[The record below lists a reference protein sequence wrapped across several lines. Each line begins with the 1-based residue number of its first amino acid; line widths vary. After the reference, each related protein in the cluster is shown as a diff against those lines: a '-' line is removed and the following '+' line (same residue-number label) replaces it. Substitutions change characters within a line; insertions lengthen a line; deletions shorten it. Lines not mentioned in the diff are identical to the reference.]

1 MQNAGRA
8 AFKGP
13 LAGIRVVELGMMIAG
28 PFASRILA
36 DLGADVIKVES
47 PTGGDPL
54 RDWNHLHGGASLWW
68 RVQSRNKRLV
78 TADLRRPEGQAL
90 VRGLIER
97 SDVLIENFRPG
108 TLERWGLD
116 PDVLRAARP
125 ELIVVRI
132 SGFGQTGPYRART
145 GLGNVAEAMGGIRYL
160 TGEPGGPTSRTGIA
174 LADEVAALFAVIGAL
189 AGLVRRGRE
198 GRGDIVDVAL
208 YEAVFALMEAAVTEF
223 SYSGDVRQPA
233 GGAYPGAAPSN
244 TYRTTDGK
252 HIVIGGNSDA
262 LFPRLMHLIGRD
274 DLAQT
279 DRYRT
284 NPGRAEDAQ
293 ILDRAITD
301 WTSARTLAEC
311 LAALEDAAVP
321 AGPIYS
327 VADIAADPQYAAREM
342 LLERTLEDGTSIVI
356 PGIVPRM
363 TEAPGSID
371 RLGQVPL
378 GADNDTVYGE
388 LLGID
393 AAARARLRTERII

>member
-1 MQNAGRA
+1 MTAGA
-8 AFKGP
+8 GP
-13 LAGIRVVELGMMIAG
+13 LAGVRVVELGMMIAG

-36 DLGADVIKVES
+36 DLGAEVIKVES

-78 TADLRRPEGQAL
+78 TADLHRPEGQAL

-116 PDVLRAARP
+116 PDALRATRP

-145 GLGNVAEAMGGIRYL
+145 GLGIVAEAMGGIRYL
-160 TGEPGGPTSRTGIA
+160 TGQPGGPTSRTGIA

-208 YEAVFALMEAAVTEF
+208 YEAVFALMEAAVTEYR
-223 SYSGDVRQPA
+223 YSGKVREAA
-233 GGAYPGAAPSN
+233 GGAYPGVAPSN
-244 TYRTTDGK
+244 TYPTADGK

-262 LFPRLMHLIGRD
+262 LFPRLMRLIGRD
-274 DLAQT
+274 DLARS

-284 NPGRAEDAQ
+284 NPGRAADAA
-293 ILDRAITD
+293 ILDRSIAD
-301 WTSARTLAEC
+301 WPSARPLAEC
-311 LAALEDAAVP
+311 LAALEGAAVP

-327 VADIAADPQYAAREM
+327 VADIAEDPQYAARGM
-342 LLERTLEDGTSIVI
+342 LLERTLEDGTTIVI

-371 RLGQVPL
+371 HLGQVPL
-378 GADNDTVYGE
+378 GGDNDAVYGE

-393 AAARARLRTERII
+393 ETERARLRAEGVI

>member
-1 MQNAGRA
+1 MERGS
-8 AFKGP
+8 GP
-13 LAGIRVVELGMMIAG
+13 LAGIRVIELGMMIAG

-36 DLGADVIKVES
+36 DLGAEVIKVES

-97 SDVLIENFRPG
+97 SDVVIENFRPG
-108 TLERWGLD
+108 TLERWNLD
-116 PDVLRAARP
+116 PDALRLARP

-189 AGLVRRGRE
+189 AGLVRRDRE

-208 YEAVFALMEAAVTEF
+208 YEAVFALMEAAVTEYR
-223 SYSGDVRQPA
+223 YSGDVRQPA

-244 TYRTTDGK
+244 TYPTADGK

-262 LFPRLMHLIGRD
+262 LFPRLMRLIGRD
-274 DLAQT
+274 DLVQA

-284 NPGRAEDAQ
+284 NPGRAADAAV
-293 ILDRAITD
+293 LDRAITD
-301 WTSARTLAEC
+301 WTSAHSLAEC
-311 LAALEDAAVP
+311 LAALEGAAVP

-327 VADIAADPQYAAREM
+327 VADIADDPQYAARGM
-342 LLERTLEDGTSIVI
+342 LLERTLEDGTPIVI

-363 TEAPGSID
+363 TEAPGSIEH
-371 RLGQVPL
+371 LGKVAL
-378 GADNDTVYGE
+378 GADNDAVYGD
-388 LLGID
+388 LLEID
-393 AAARARLRTERII
+393 ETERARLRAEGVI